1 MKSSDYKKEARKDL
15 KGKWLRC
22 VGITIVYFLI
32 IFILGYIQGIL
43 PLRLEFLISI
53 LSIIIGIPLA
63 FGLIASFFN
72 IYNNKRTNVF
82 DFISLGFSH
91 FGKAWSIFFHTLLK
105 MIVPIIMIFCSLIII
120 AIALSSL
127 IVSIVIK
134 SSVMLTLILS
144 LIIFIAFGVYIAG
157 LIILIVKSYFYPL
170 SYIIF
175 AESPELS
182 TREILSKSET
192 LMQNKRA
199 KLFILQLSFIGW
211 FILSFFTLGL
221 GFLWLIPYIQFSTFA
236 FYKNVKEEK
245 LSEKQKEN

>member
-22 VGITIVYFLI
+22 VGITIIYFLI

-91 FGKAWSIFFHTLLK
+91 FGKAWSIFFVREGSETG
-105 MIVPIIMIFCSLIII
+105 
-120 AIALSSL
+120 
-127 IVSIVIK
+127 
-134 SSVMLTLILS
+134 TTR
-144 LIIFIAFGVYIAG
+144 
-157 LIILIVKSYFYPL
+157 
-170 SYIIF
+170 
-175 AESPELS
+175 S
-182 TREILSKSET
+182 TRKHVRYAGRRAGRT
-192 LMQNKRA
+192 AGRQNRPPIMKTMV
-199 KLFILQLSFIGW
+199 S
-211 FILSFFTLGL
+211 
-221 GFLWLIPYIQFSTFA
+221 
-236 FYKNVKEEK
+236 
-245 LSEKQKEN
+245 

>member
-22 VGITIVYFLI
+22 VGITIIYFLI

-120 AIALSSL
+120 AIALSSFICL
-127 IVSIVIK
+127 SPCNSMK
-134 SSVMLTLILS
+134 SSN
-144 LIIFIAFGVYIAG
+144 IFSI
-157 LIILIVKSYFYPL
+157 
-170 SYIIF
+170 
-175 AESPELS
+175 
-182 TREILSKSET
+182 
-192 LMQNKRA
+192 
-199 KLFILQLSFIGW
+199 
-211 FILSFFTLGL
+211 
-221 GFLWLIPYIQFSTFA
+221 
-236 FYKNVKEEK
+236 
-245 LSEKQKEN
+245 